1 MNERMRFKEIISIL
15 KNSDLLIGITPKKLC
30 DTISKLGPMYI
41 KLGQIM
47 SSRYDLLPKEYCDA
61 LSNLR
66 AKVTPMSFE
75 EVSKI
80 LKEEYGDTNQIFQ
93 SISKTCLGSASIA
106 QVHKAKLKSG
116 EDVVI
121 KVQRNNVYETMSMD
135 VKLLKRAIRL
145 LHLNFI
151 IKTIDLTNVIDE
163 IYNIAKEEMNF
174 QIEARTS

>member
-1 MNERMRFKEIISIL
+1 MNEKIRFKEIVSIL
-15 KNSDLLIGITPKKLC
+15 KDSDLISGITPEKLC
-30 DTISKLGPMYI
+30 NTISKLGPMYI

-75 EVSKI
+75 EVMQI
-80 LKEEYGDTNQIFQ
+80 LNEEYGDTSNIFQ
-93 SISKTCLGSASIA
+93 SISKTCIGSASIA

-121 KVQRNNVYETMSMD
+121 KVQRKNVYETMSMD
-135 VKLLKRAIRL
+135 VKLLKKAIRL
-145 LHLNFI
+145 SLIHI
-151 IKTIDLTNVIDE
+151 
-163 IYNIAKEEMNF
+163 
-174 QIEARTS
+174 

>member
-15 KNSDLLIGITPKKLC
+15 KNSDLLTGITPKKLC

-80 LKEEYGDTNQIFQ
+80 LKEEYGDTNEIFQ
-93 SISKTCLGSASIA
+93 SISKTC
-106 QVHKAKLKSG
+106 
-116 EDVVI
+116 
-121 KVQRNNVYETMSMD
+121 
-135 VKLLKRAIRL
+135 
-145 LHLNFI
+145 
-151 IKTIDLTNVIDE
+151 
-163 IYNIAKEEMNF
+163 
-174 QIEARTS
+174 